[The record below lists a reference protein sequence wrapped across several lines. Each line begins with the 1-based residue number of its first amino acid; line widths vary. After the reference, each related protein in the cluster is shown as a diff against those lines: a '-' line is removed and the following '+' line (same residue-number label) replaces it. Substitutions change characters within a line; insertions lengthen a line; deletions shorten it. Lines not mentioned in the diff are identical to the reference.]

1 MATFAISIQKHQ
13 KRIDGKYP
21 VSIRLTFK
29 RKISYLKTEYY
40 VSDSQMDKAFKLRD
54 KFVIKEV
61 VNKIDKYEELIL
73 RKLGSKIDSFTSK
86 ELAEYLEKWSI
97 SGSST
102 TIDFVSFSLKH
113 IDKIKDMQPSRARR
127 LKTALNSFID
137 YFDREKISIKE
148 ITSKILKEYEKYLL
162 RPHTIT
168 RKNQFGKDI
177 TSVRPPLSIVA
188 IRDYMADIRTL
199 FNAAREEFND
209 DEKDEILI
217 THYPFTKY
225 KLPKA
230 KEAVK
235 RSLKVEMIR
244 SIINAPD
251 IAIYGTHGI
260 NRANLAR
267 DVFTLSFY
275 LVGMNTV
282 DLYNIDS
289 YEDGRL
295 TYNRTKTK
303 DRRQDEALISL
314 KVEPE
319 VIPLIKKYLDKTK
332 KRVFCFYQMYSNFQI
347 FNSNINAGLKQ
358 VANALEITDSIS
370 TYFARHSWATIARNN
385 CKISKDDVHLALN
398 HVDGN
403 LKITDI
409 YITKDWSLIDEA
421 NRKVI
426 DYVCSVPEEI
436 SVSEEINDYNDQSLI

>member
-1 MATFAISIQKHQ
+1 
-13 KRIDGKYP
+13 
-21 VSIRLTFK
+21 
-29 RKISYLKTEYY
+29 
-40 VSDSQMDKAFKLRD
+40 MDKAFKLKD

-61 VNKIDKYEELIL
+61 ANKIEKYEELVL
-73 RKLGSKIDSFTSK
+73 RKLGNKIDSYTIH
-86 ELAEYLEKWSI
+86 ELNEFLIKNAN
-97 SGSST
+97 SGSDSS
-102 TIDFVSFSLKH
+102 IDFVLFSLKH
-113 IDKIKDMQPSRARR
+113 IDRIKDKQASRARR
-127 LKTALNSFID
+127 LKTALNSFQD
-137 YFDREKISIKE
+137 FFGRDMISIRE
-148 ITSKILKEYEKYLL
+148 ITSRVLKEYENYLL
-162 RPHTIT
+162 KPHKIT
-168 RKNQFGKDI
+168 RKNQFGKDVP
-177 TSVRPPLSIVA
+177 SDRPPLSVVA

-209 DEKDEILI
+209 DEKDEMLI

-267 DVFTLSFY
+267 DVFTLCFY

-303 DRRQDEALISL
+303 GRRQDEALISL

-319 VIPLIKKYLDKTK
+319 IIPIIKKYLDKTK
-332 KRVFCFYQMYSNFQI
+332 KRVFCFYQMYSSSQI
-347 FNSNINAGLKQ
+347 FNANINSGLKQ
-358 VANALEITDSIS
+358 VAKTLEITDSLS

-385 CKISKDDVHLALN
+385 CRISRDDVHLALN
-398 HVDGN
+398 HIDGN

-426 DYVCSVPEEI
+426 DYVCSVPEEGI
-436 SVSEEINDYNDQSLI
+436 KDH